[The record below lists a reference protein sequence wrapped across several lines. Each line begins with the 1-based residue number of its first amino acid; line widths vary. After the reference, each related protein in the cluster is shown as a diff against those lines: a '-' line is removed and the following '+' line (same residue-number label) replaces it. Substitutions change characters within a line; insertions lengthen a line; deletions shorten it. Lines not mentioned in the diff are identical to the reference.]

1 MWYMIMSYY
10 DNFPWWLECQDHYHN
25 VQITIYKVKCFKLL
39 SSFSI
44 LQAVALV
51 LVSFSPPSRGQ
62 LIGDIDKDALK
73 ALVEEQENPEKDSE
87 FEAENIQSLI

>member
-1 MWYMIMSYY
+1 MIMSYY
-10 DNFPWWLECQDHYHN
+10 DNFPLGGWS
-25 VQITIYKVKCFKLL
+25 VKITTIMSRLQSVKCFKLL